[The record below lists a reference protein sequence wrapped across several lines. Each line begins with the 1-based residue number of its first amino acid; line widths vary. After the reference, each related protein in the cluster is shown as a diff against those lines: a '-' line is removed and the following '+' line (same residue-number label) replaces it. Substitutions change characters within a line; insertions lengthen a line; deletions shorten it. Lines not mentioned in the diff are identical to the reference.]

1 MDKKDLQVVVFVT
14 SWCPHCKNMKDSVWT
29 DQTVLESVKP
39 YFEGTPAIVPVD
51 KPGNEYLSQQFN
63 IEAFPTVVIMDES
76 RKVLKRAKNMTK
88 EETIKFLEETD
99 NDDNQ

>member
-88 EETIKFLEETD
+88 EETIKFLEEID
-99 NDDNQ
+99 SNDS

>member
-29 DQTVLESVKP
+29 AQTVLQSVEP

-76 RKVLKRAKNMTK
+76 RKVLKRAKNRTK
-88 EETIKFLEETD
+88 EETITFLEEID
-99 NDDNQ
+99 SNDS